1 MPRWHWVAAELLAWL
16 TGPFAMMSSPCHR
29 FWRIFGVACSRV
41 AEEVVSL
48 CLRSSSDQPVGQD
61 WALAQRM
68 RTPPLE
74 VRLQSAKVVVDQHAD
89 SPSSLELDVWLVA
102 EAEELVEMLAL
113 RKVQCL
119 LRTLRSDVPRS

>member
-1 MPRWHWVAAELLAWL
+1 MELLARM
-16 TGPFAMMSSPCHR
+16 TGPFVMMGSPCHR

-41 AEEVVSL
+41 AEEVVCL
-48 CLRSSSDQPVGQD
+48 CLRFSSDRLVGRD
-61 WALAQRM
+61 WAAAKLT

-74 VRLQSAKVVVDQHAD
+74 VGLQSAQVVVGWHAD

-102 EAEELVEMLAL
+102 EAEGVVVTLAL

-119 LRTLRSDVPRS
+119 LRTLRSDLPRS

>member
-1 MPRWHWVAAELLAWL
+1 
-16 TGPFAMMSSPCHR
+16 MMSSPCHR

-41 AEEVVSL
+41 AEDVVSL
-48 CLRSSSDQPVGQD
+48 CPRSSSDRLVGRD

-74 VRLQSAKVVVDQHAD
+74 VRLQSAQLVVGQPGD
-89 SPSSLELDVWLVA
+89 SSSLLELDVRLFA
-102 EAEELVEMLAL
+102 EAEGVVVTLAL

-119 LRTLRSDVPRS
+119 LRTLPSDTPRSR